1 VIQFTNTVESDMWVD
16 YTKETPPEGVYEWR
30 MPSVSLAG
38 EHIIVAAKMRW
49 RGSGY
54 DKCLSPNFDHWD
66 GYRVRVPAG
75 LQWRPVTCDRGTP
88 IHADLICVEGLE
100 HSACIYCGES
110 PKLNGCQRSNQGGVF
125 INGDP
130 WHFNSWWLSC
140 CQWGHTPH
148 LSDPREIERI
158 RREAID
164 RAVALREAES
174 VA

>member
-1 VIQFTNTVESDMWVD
+1 
-16 YTKETPPEGVYEWR
+16 VYEWR